1 MPSVIAGN
9 NITNVSGGKFCD
21 AGAGAAAGA
30 GAGAFSHSDLAL
42 ITHTLRAKTTQ
53 LEGLSGT
60 PLGQS
65 RGVPNTDSRQSLCT
79 LPGQR
84 WPEPRF

>member
-9 NITNVSGGKFCD
+9 NITNISGGKFCD
-21 AGAGAAAGA
+21 T
-30 GAGAFSHSDLAL
+30 GAGAFSHSDFAL